1 MASPDNRKWYAVQ
14 VECRTAKVG
23 GEECAEQIVPRISDD
38 DVGMGSSKRCSGLR
52 NLTESPGGT
61 VRITDGR

>member
-14 VECRTAKVG
+14 VECRS